1 MKKEDGWKTVSND
14 KYFADVRLN
23 SSLLK
28 DILSGPQYFLKKKQS
43 PPETTSDAFIFG
55 SALHATLLLDEEL
68 EKALMAVKTPAKQR
82 DLRGCLESI
91 EKTAFWKDLK
101 QGRYGEVIKEQAGF
115 NSLYKIKPDIRCPQT
130 GLLVDLKT
138 TSAPLERFQW
148 AAKDFGYDLQAAHYL
163 DVSNSISLEE
173 EYKTF
178 LLFVVEKSYPY
189 RVRLFDFDSQTLEK
203 GLEKRDQAA
212 SLWKKWEANLD
223 FLLQDAKKEQEEI
236 ITLSF

>member
-1 MKKEDGWKTVSND
+1 MKKDEGWKTVSNEE
-14 KYFADVRLN
+14 YFADNRLN

-28 DILSGPQYFLKKKQS
+28 DILNGPQYFLKKKQL
-43 PPETTSDAFIFG
+43 PPQTASDAFIFG
-55 SALHATLLLDEEL
+55 SAFHSTLLLDEAL
-68 EKALMAVKTPAKQR
+68 ESALNAVKTPAKQR
-82 DLRGCLESI
+82 DLKGCVESVVS
-91 EKTAFWKDLK
+91 TAFWKDLK

-115 NSLYKIKPDIRCPQT
+115 NSLYKINPDIRCPQT

-163 DVSNSISLEE
+163 DVANSLSLEE
-173 EYKTF
+173 NYKTF
-178 LLFVVEKSYPY
+178 LLLVVEKSYPY
-189 RVRLFDFDSQTLEK
+189 RTRLFDFDSETLEK

-212 SLWKKWEANLD
+212 SLWKKWEASLD
-223 FLLQDAKKEQEEI
+223 FLIEDAKKEMEEI